1 MASKNKREIVSLTDD
16 EHIILRASMYVGS
29 VEQTEEKV
37 PIIENNELVF
47 KNKVFSIGMHKLF
60 GEIVDNSFDE
70 LKHLYQLKPTY
81 KGRIIVKIDTSHNLV
96 SVEDNGRGFYKGLDI
111 NEKTGLNNIVTAFSQ
126 LRAGSNF
133 NNDDEASNLIGTNG
147 VGSSVVNVLSDLF
160 SVETGDGKYKYKHTW
175 AKFET
180 VESETEQGTFKPG
193 TKVIFIPRFDI
204 FDSLWDLELITTN
217 MIFRNML
224 KKDDEFISNLDF
236 KFYIDDVLVNLDVPF
251 MPKERLLVK
260 NSNSLKVYTWQTT
273 ENSTSVSFVN
283 GSMCTGIHQKMMQEI
298 INDKVF
304 DYDKAHYLYETL
316 IVLNLPPKNVKFADQ
331 NKTKFSSTRNELNG
345 VLQFDIP
352 DKEIKQIKESEWY
365 NIVYNDIEN
374 TLKKEEMSK
383 LKKARKNTK
392 KITDKYFPSQKKEN
406 LYLVEGNSAR
416 GSILQKRDPN
426 VDAVYTLRGKLKNV
440 KSISDLSS
448 NVEIIDLINIL
459 NLNLEDK
466 GSDVKYK
473 RIIIATDG
481 DVDGN
486 HIASLIL
493 NFFNKWFPNIIK
505 QGKLYKLIT
514 PLVSVEMK
522 GKRKYYYSLDD
533 FSKEA
538 NKSNARYLKGLG
550 SNDLKDWEYIFT
562 NLTLER
568 MSPDEYSDKILT
580 IVFGNNANLRK
591 KWLSIK

>member
-1 MASKNKREIVSLTDD
+1 
-16 EHIILRASMYVGS
+16 MYVGS

-37 PIIENNELVF
+37 PIIENNKLVL

-180 VESETEQGTFKPG
+180 IESVTEQGTFKPG

-260 NSNSLKVYTWQTT
+260 NTNSLKVYTWQTT

-304 DYDKAHYLYETL
+304 SYDKAHYLYETL
-316 IVLNLPPKNVKFADQ
+316 IVVNLPPKNVRFGDQ
-331 NKTKFSSTRNELNG
+331 NKTKFVSTRNELDS

-406 LYLVEGNSAR
+406 LYLVEGNCLHPDTMIKTFNDNVLIDKKIKDIDI
-416 GSILQKRDPN
+416 GDVVITHTLEEKIILDKFDTIKN
-426 VDAVYTLRGKLKNV
+426 ECIIKLNNNIIL
-440 KSISDLSS
+440 SCSDEHKWL
-448 NVEIIDLINIL
+448 LYNIL
-459 NLNLEDK
+459 
-466 GSDVKYK
+466 
-473 RIIIATDG
+473 T
-481 DVDGN
+481 
-486 HIASLIL
+486 
-493 NFFNKWFPNIIK
+493 
-505 QGKLYKLIT
+505 
-514 PLVSVEMK
+514 
-522 GKRKYYYSLDD
+522 
-533 FSKEA
+533 
-538 NKSNARYLKGLG
+538 
-550 SNDLKDWEYIFT
+550 
-562 NLTLER
+562 
-568 MSPDEYSDKILT
+568 DKIEWIKTVDIDKKIHKFIKT
-580 IVFGNNANLRK
+580 I
-591 KWLSIK
+591 